1 MYPGSKES
9 RRLKTIIYI
18 AWPHVT
24 VLIRFI
30 SQSLMATIRVSD
42 VNKDWTDPRARG
54 QGLDLEP
61 LMMTNKNLQH
71 NRYRQLDLQ

>member
-1 MYPGSKES
+1 
-9 RRLKTIIYI
+9 
-18 AWPHVT
+18 
-24 VLIRFI
+24 
-30 SQSLMATIRVSD
+30 MATIRVSD

-71 NRYRQLDLQ
+71 NRYRQLDLQQQETITSAT